1 MKTQT
6 KVCLPLL
13 TTLCL
18 LAGSA
23 SAGAQEEEPAPWP
36 PADTGGEYLPV
47 PEDYYAPWKV
57 EACGTD
63 VEVTSGDIREVQYKS
78 RVKDD
83 GRTKVKYRGNAT
95 VDVTRASD
103 GAFIDELDISG
114 PGTQRISADGLSI
127 EDSLKGASII
137 FPMGDRDAQALAAAG
152 FPEFFYYEGGT
163 LTIEAQLSQDPAAVE
178 PLSVMITTNTTRQVR
193 DVCEMLDE
201 AGPK

>member
-23 SAGAQEEEPAPWP
+23 SAAAQEEEPAPWP
-36 PADTGGEYLPV
+36 PADTDGEYLPV
-47 PEDYYAPWKV
+47 PKDYYEPFSVK
-57 EACGTD
+57 ACGST
-63 VEVTSGDIREVQYKS
+63 VTVASGDVREVHYKS

-83 GRTKVKYRGNAT
+83 GRIKLKYRGDAT
-95 VDVTRASD
+95 VDLTRASD

-114 PGTQRISADGLSI
+114 PVTQRVSADGLSI
-127 EDSLKGASII
+127 EDSLKGASLI
-137 FPMGDRDAQALAAAG
+137 FPLGDRDAKALAAAG
-152 FPEFFYYEGGT
+152 FPEFFFYERGT
-163 LTIEAQLSQDPAAVE
+163 LTIEAQLSEDPAAVE
-178 PLSVMITTNTTRQVR
+178 PLSVRVTTNTTTLVR

-201 AGPK
+201 AGRS

>member
-23 SAGAQEEEPAPWP
+23 SVGAQEEEPAPWP
-36 PADTGGEYLPV
+36 PEDTGGEYLPV
-47 PEDYYAPWKV
+47 PEDYYEPWSIK
-57 EACGTD
+57 ACGST
-63 VEVTSGDIREVQYKS
+63 VTMASGDVREVHYKS

-83 GRTKVKYRGNAT
+83 GRTKVKFRGDYT
-95 VDVTRASD
+95 VDLTRASD

-114 PGTQRISADGLSI
+114 PGTQRFSADGLTI

-137 FPMGDRDAQALAAAG
+137 FPQGDMDAKALAAAG
-152 FPEFFYYEGGT
+152 FPEFFYYERGT
-163 LTIEAQLSQDPAAVE
+163 LAIKARFSEDPAAVE
-178 PLSVMITTNTTRQVR
+178 PLSVEITTNTTTNVR

-201 AGPK
+201 AGRR

>member
-23 SAGAQEEEPAPWP
+23 SAAAQEEEPAPWP

-47 PEDYYAPWKV
+47 PEDYYEPFSVK
-57 EACGTD
+57 ACGST
-63 VEVTSGDIREVQYKS
+63 VTVASGDVREVEYKS

-83 GRTKVKYRGNAT
+83 GRTKVKYRGDAT
-95 VDVTRASD
+95 VDLTRASD

-163 LTIEAQLSQDPAAVE
+163 LTIEAQLSEDPAAVE
-178 PLSVMITTNTTRQVR
+178 PLSVRVTTNTTRQVR

-201 AGPK
+201 AGPM

>member
-1 MKTQT
+1 MKSQT

-13 TTLCL
+13 TTICL

-23 SAGAQEEEPAPWP
+23 SAAAQEEEPAPWP

-47 PEDYYAPWKV
+47 PEDYYEPFSIK
-57 EACGTD
+57 ACGSTI
-63 VEVTSGDIREVQYKS
+63 TAASGDVREVEYKS

-83 GRTKVKYRGNAT
+83 GRTKLKFRGDAT
-95 VDVTRASD
+95 ADLTRASD

-114 PGTQRISADGLSI
+114 PYTQRISADGLSI

-137 FPMGDRDAQALAAAG
+137 FPMGDRDAKALAAAG

-178 PLSVMITTNTTRQVR
+178 PLSVRVSTNTTRLVR
-193 DVCEMLDE
+193 DVCEMFNE
-201 AGPK
+201 AAGK